1 MYRGEEK
8 GNVAVMLKDTWTRKE
23 VAEITGIPDRRI
35 LFYTEQPL
43 LLPGVKRDTGRGTA
57 RVYNIESVFYLLL
70 IKELSSLGLSL
81 ARIRLVLSAIR
92 AAAMPRIPDQEE
104 RFGLP
109 ELKLWEN
116 GQFTKTPVIII
127 LSMDDTSDS
136 VSMGFAIGDQDIH
149 FRVDRSSQIILNLN
163 LIFNKANV

>member
-57 RVYNIESVFYLLL
+57 RVYDIESVFHLLL

-81 ARIRLVLSAIR
+81 AKIRLVLLAIR
-92 AAAMPRIPDQEE
+92 AAASPGLPDQEE

-116 GQFTKTPVIII
+116 GQFTKTPVIMSI
-127 LSMDDTSDS
+127 STDDTSDG
-136 VSMGFAIGDQDIH
+136 VSMGVVIGDQDVH
-149 FRVDRSSQIILNLN
+149 VRVDRPSQIILNLN
-163 LIFNKANV
+163 LIFNKANI

>member
-1 MYRGEEK
+1 
-8 GNVAVMLKDTWTRKE
+8 
-23 VAEITGIPDRRI
+23 
-35 LFYTEQPL
+35 
-43 LLPGVKRDTGRGTA
+43 
-57 RVYNIESVFYLLL
+57 VYDIESVFHLLL

-92 AAAMPRIPDQEE
+92 AAASPGLPDQEE

-136 VSMGFAIGDQDIH
+136 VSMGFAIGDGDQDVH
-149 FRVDRSSQIILNLN
+149 VRVDRPSQIILNLN
-163 LIFNKANV
+163 LIFNKANI